1 MPWQKGVQLRQV
13 KREDMTEEP
22 LQQINQL
29 LRQTRVDSAQQTTAE
44 DTQEV
49 QRGARPA
56 PDHTQSSVHGKEV
69 HVAKQKQT
77 QKEVH
82 ATINKR
88 FWTILYKHFFKRAIV
103 KFLTACF

>member
-13 KREDMTEEP
+13 KREDITEEP

-44 DTQEV
+44 DTKEV
-49 QRGARPA
+49 QRGARPT

-77 QKEVH
+77 QKEVS
-82 ATINKR
+82 AIKSL
-88 FWTILYKHFFKRAIV
+88 WTNL
-103 KFLTACF
+103 